1 MKILKITKM
10 YDNRI
15 YLPLE
20 IRELLK
26 ISNGEKIIFGYNEK
40 QEIILF
46 KNKEDKKYDR
56 FNVQTS
62 KTS

>member
-1 MKILKITKM
+1 M